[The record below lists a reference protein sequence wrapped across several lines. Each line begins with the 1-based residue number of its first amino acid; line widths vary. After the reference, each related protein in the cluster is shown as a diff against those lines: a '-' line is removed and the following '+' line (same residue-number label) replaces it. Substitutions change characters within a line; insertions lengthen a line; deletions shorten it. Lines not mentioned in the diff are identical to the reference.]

1 MGLEARQM
9 AVKTIGARPVT
20 TEVVKITGEELH
32 AMGDIGPCE
41 LIDGRIIPM
50 SPAGIS
56 HGIYEM
62 NFALA
67 LRRFADEHDLGVVA
81 TGEVGIYTR
90 RDPDSVRG
98 ADVVFISHE
107 RDQLRASAGFLDVA
121 PELVVEIISPDDKWS
136 DVIEK
141 LREYFAVGVKLV
153 WVADPE
159 LRSVLAYRSLTDVR
173 EFTADDDLV
182 SDDVLP
188 GFRVNV
194 ADLFRE

>member
-1 MGLEARQM
+1 M

-20 TEVVKITGEELH
+20 TEVVEITGEELH

-41 LIDGRIIPM
+41 LIEGRIIPM

-141 LREYFAVGVKLV
+141 LREYFTVGVKLV

-173 EFTADDDLV
+173 EFTADDELI
-182 SDDVLP
+182 SEDVLP
-188 GFRVNV
+188 GFTVNV

>member
-1 MGLEARQM
+1 M

-20 TEVVKITGEELH
+20 TEVVEITGEELH

-41 LIDGRIIPM
+41 LIEGRIIPM

-173 EFTADDDLV
+173 EFTADDELI
-182 SDDVLP
+182 SEDVLP
-188 GFRVNV
+188 GFTVNV

>member
-1 MGLEARQM
+1 M

-41 LIDGRIIPM
+41 LIEGRIIPM

>member
-1 MGLEARQM
+1 M